1 MKYTIRVTCNIVN
14 CKTTKSTHS
23 AIVVTRRSAGL
34 FLLQHNNVAGYLNMQ
49 GTATV
54 AFLAMHM
61 ATGSS
66 TTKLRCGRIDPRYG
80 GIYFCKDIAVLN
92 RPPAAHLCIIISY
105 NFDHHSLQTIQKC
118 TICTIKH

>member
-1 MKYTIRVTCNIVN
+1 MLARQEKASTISITFVTTAKGAAGMINRIRVPLISIS

-34 FLLQHNNVAGYLNMQ
+34 FLPQHNSVAGYLNMQ

-54 AFLAMHM
+54 AFLAVYM

-66 TTKLRCGRIDPRYG
+66 ITKVVTKVINGMYRTCNWL
-80 GIYFCKDIAVLN
+80 AVL
-92 RPPAAHLCIIISY
+92 LWY
-105 NFDHHSLQTIQKC
+105 V
-118 TICTIKH
+118 